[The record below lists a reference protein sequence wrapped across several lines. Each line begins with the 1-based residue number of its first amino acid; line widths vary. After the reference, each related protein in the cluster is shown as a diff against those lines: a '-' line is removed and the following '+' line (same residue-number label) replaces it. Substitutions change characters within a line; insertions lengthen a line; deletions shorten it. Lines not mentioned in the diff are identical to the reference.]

1 MNRWKWT
8 GVVVLTLFVLYCVT
22 GFFIAPSQLKKQL
35 ISQAKDQ
42 AGVDLSVEKV
52 KVNPLVLSVTLEK
65 LASQDREGRDL
76 IAADRIYVNAQL
88 WPLVRRNI
96 TLKSL
101 ILEKPDVNV
110 ILTAAGD
117 PHWLELVPATE
128 DPEPAV
134 AEESEPWVFTLAQ
147 TDIIDGKI
155 RYADEPHP
163 ETYNTEL
170 GGLNFSLGGL
180 TTQVGEPGPFSIAF
194 AHEGQGEVRLEGAFA
209 LTPLT
214 FDGALTVSELQLKPS
229 WRYARYLHGIEWES
243 GTLNGSLDIN
253 VDGADGLELATSNG
267 SWSLTDTDMT
277 LEDGQSLF
285 KLASLTVE
293 GPDFS
298 LAGRSAG
305 ISRIALSDGTINLT
319 RGPDGELEL
328 PAALVGGESSESEEA
343 EAPAADPAT
352 AGGGEPFQFAIASVT
367 VNNLPINWTDQSVQ
381 PETAQTLTINELSL
395 ADFDLSPGT
404 QFPVRLDAAL
414 GDGQILWDGQHVL
427 TPLAVDGGLTLSQ
440 LPLPWLTG
448 YVRESAALNVE
459 SGALGAQLNV
469 SLSDGLKAGGSVE
482 VSNLATSGEEGPLAG
497 FASFSLA
504 GIDVNVP
511 ADEPALV
518 HFDRVSLSEP
528 SATFAIAAD
537 GSSNISRLTGSPDET
552 EAEEAEAQPESA
564 AEAEEAPGPVIE
576 LGELTIDG
584 GTLRF
589 ADASVQPAFS
599 ASINQFGGTLRG
611 LNSNVDKPASLDF
624 AGKLEGYAD
633 IGITG
638 ELNPLEDR
646 NKVTLST
653 KNIDLT
659 SANAY
664 AGKYVG
670 RLIERGRLDL
680 ELGYELDGDSLKGSN
695 EVVLGQLTLG
705 GSVDS
710 EDAVSLPLDLAL
722 ALLKDPSGNI
732 DLGVPV
738 AGNLNDPKFRIGSV
752 VFKAF
757 VNLIVKAA
765 ASPFFILGK
774 LIPGGGEDLQ
784 YVNFQPGIG
793 ELDEAATD
801 RLTKLSEALL
811 QRPTLRL
818 DIAGVASRGLDAPAL
833 KTQRLEAELGLSGLD
848 DEARNSALIEAFQA
862 RIGELPTLPPEEEGA
877 EPLPDLAAVEEQL
890 LASLEISDDAL
901 RELATARASA
911 IKSALAA
918 SDESLIQRAYVL
930 DPRLVELSG
939 GETVVI
945 ELVLAPN

>member
-8 GVVVLTLFVLYCVT
+8 GVVVLSLFVLYCVA

-35 ISQAKDQ
+35 ISQAKEQ
-42 AGVDLSVEKV
+42 AGVDLSVERV

-88 WPLVRRNI
+88 SPLIRRNI

-117 PHWLELVPATE
+117 PHWLELVPPTE
-128 DPEPAV
+128 DSAPAS
-134 AEESEPWVFTLAQ
+134 AEESEPWIFTLTQ
-147 TDIIDGKI
+147 TDVIDGKI

-163 ETYNTEL
+163 ETYTTEL
-170 GGLNFSLGGL
+170 GGLNFSLSGL

-285 KLASLTVE
+285 QLASLTVK
-293 GPDFS
+293 GPDVS
-298 LAGRSAG
+298 LAQRSAV
-305 ISRIALSDGTINLT
+305 ISSVALNDGTINLT
-319 RGPDGELEL
+319 RGPDGKLML
-328 PAALVGGESSESEEA
+328 PAALTGGEVSDPEEA
-343 EAPAADPAT
+343 EASSQDPA
-352 AGGGEPFQFAIASVT
+352 GESGEAFQFAINSVT

-381 PETAQTLTINELSL
+381 PETAQTLTINDLSL

-404 QFPVRLDAAL
+404 QFPVKMDAAL

-448 YVRESAALNVE
+448 YVRESAAVNVE

-469 SLSDGLKAGGSVE
+469 SLSEGLKADGSVE
-482 VSNLATSGEEGPLAG
+482 VSDLATSSEEGPLAG
-497 FASFSLA
+497 FASFSLD

-511 ADEPALV
+511 EDEPALV

-528 SATFAIAAD
+528 NATFAIAAD

-552 EAEEAEAQPESA
+552 EAETQPETA

-599 ASINQFGGTLRG
+599 ASINQFGGTLKG

-624 AGKLEGYAD
+624 VGKLEGYAD
-633 IGITG
+633 IGIAG
-638 ELNPLEDR
+638 ELNPLENR

-664 AGKYVG
+664 AGKFVG
-670 RLIERGRLDL
+670 RLIQRGRLDL

-722 ALLKDPSGNI
+722 ALLKDSSGNI

-784 YVNFQPGIG
+784 YVNFQPGTG
-793 ELDEAATD
+793 ELDDEATG
-801 RLTKLSEALL
+801 RLSKLSEALL

-833 KTQRLEAELGLSGLD
+833 KAQRLEADLGLTDLD
-848 DEARNSALIEAFQA
+848 EEAGVSALLEAFQA
-862 RIGELPTLPPEEEGA
+862 QIGELPTLPTEEEGA

-890 LASLEISDDAL
+890 LDAIEISDDAL
-901 RELATARASA
+901 RELASARASA

-930 DPRLVELSG
+930 EPRLVELSG
-939 GETVVI
+939 GETVVV

>member
-8 GVVVLTLFVLYCVT
+8 GVVVLSLFVLYCVA

-35 ISQAKDQ
+35 ISQAKEQ

-65 LASQDREGRDL
+65 LATQDREGRDL

-88 WPLVRRNI
+88 WPLIQRNI

-101 ILEKPDVNV
+101 VLEKPDVNV

-128 DPEPAV
+128 DPEPAA
-134 AEESEPWVFTLAQ
+134 AEESEPWIFTLAQ
-147 TDIIDGKI
+147 TDVIDGKI

-163 ETYNTEL
+163 EAYTTEL
-170 GGLNFSLGGL
+170 GGLNFSLSGL

-209 LTPLT
+209 LSPLK

-267 SWSLTDTDMT
+267 SWSLADMDMT

-285 KLASLTVE
+285 QLASLTVE
-293 GPDFS
+293 GPDVS
-298 LAGRSAG
+298 LAERSAV
-305 ISRIALSDGTINLT
+305 ISSIALNDGTINLT
-319 RGPDGELEL
+319 RGPDGELML
-328 PAALVGGESSESEEA
+328 PAALIGGESAEPEEA
-343 EAPAADPAT
+343 EASSQDPA
-352 AGGGEPFQFAIASVT
+352 GESGEAFQFAIKSVT
-367 VNNLPINWTDQSVQ
+367 VNNLPFNWTDQSVQ
-381 PETAQTLTINELSL
+381 PETVQTLTINELSVSE
-395 ADFDLSPGT
+395 FDLSPGT
-404 QFPVRLDAAL
+404 QFPVKLNAAL
-414 GDGQILWDGQHVL
+414 GGGQILWEGQHVL
-427 TPLAVDGGLTLSQ
+427 TPLSVDGGLTLNE

-448 YVRESAALNVE
+448 YVRESAAVNVE

-469 SLSDGLKAGGSVE
+469 TLSEGLKAGGSVE
-482 VSNLATSGEEGPLAG
+482 VSNLATSSEEGPLAG
-497 FASFSLA
+497 FASFSLD

-511 ADEPALV
+511 EDEPALV

-537 GSSNISRLTGSPDET
+537 GSSNISRLIGPLDET
-552 EAEEAEAQPESA
+552 EAEEAEPQTEPVAT
-564 AEAEEAPGPVIE
+564 AEEAPGPVIE

-599 ASINQFGGTLRG
+599 ASINQFGGTLKG

-784 YVNFQPGIG
+784 YVNFQPGFG
-793 ELDEAATD
+793 ELNEEATD
-801 RLTKLSEALL
+801 RLAKLSEALL

-833 KTQRLEAELGLSGLD
+833 KAQRLETELGLAGLE
-848 DEARNSALIEAFQA
+848 DEARNTALIEAFQA

-877 EPLPDLAAVEEQL
+877 EPLPNLAAVEEQL

-930 DPRLVELSG
+930 EPRLVELSG
-939 GETVVI
+939 GETVVV